1 MHTSWFLVRIQRTE
15 PNSRINMKNLKLFQ
29 QTTAMLALMQQEY
42 LLTGEV
48 RSGTVEDFEY
58 FLNKLKRELGKQ

>member
-1 MHTSWFLVRIQRTE
+1 
-15 PNSRINMKNLKLFQ
+15 MKNLKLFQ